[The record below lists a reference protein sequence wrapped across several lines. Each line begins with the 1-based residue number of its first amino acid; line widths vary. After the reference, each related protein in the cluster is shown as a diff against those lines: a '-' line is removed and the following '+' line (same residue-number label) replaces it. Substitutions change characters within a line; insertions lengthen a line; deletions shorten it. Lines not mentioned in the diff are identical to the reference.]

1 MKKTNKVHPITAF
14 RKANEAR
21 QAIVKKSLKK
31 AQDGI
36 ETNNDMINKPG
47 STGGYKKPLE
57 KYIPW
62 EGQVEL
68 KQPTRIVRY
77 DSAVKESKD
86 NLRKAYNEA
95 IGNNTNRKNTDF
107 LNAVYPNFQIDSSSF
122 SKPKSVSERVS
133 KIKQKK
139 GGSVK
144 RKK

>member
-1 MKKTNKVHPITAF
+1 MKP
-14 RKANEAR
+14 RKKL
-21 QAIVKKSLKK
+21 VK

-68 KQPTRIVRY
+68 KQPIPMVEY
-77 DSAVKESKD
+77 DN
-86 NLRKAYNEA
+86 NLSTEKA
-95 IGNNTNRKNTDF
+95 TNKFKTDT

-122 SKPKSVSERVS
+122 SKPKSISGRAS

-139 GGSVK
+139 GGSVIK
-144 RKK
+144 GSLLRRQASTKGLRTSRKH